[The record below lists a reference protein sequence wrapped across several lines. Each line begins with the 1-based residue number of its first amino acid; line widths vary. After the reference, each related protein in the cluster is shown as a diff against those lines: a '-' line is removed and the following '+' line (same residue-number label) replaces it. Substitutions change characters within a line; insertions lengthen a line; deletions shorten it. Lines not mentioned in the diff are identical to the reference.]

1 MAADGRVLVLS
12 DDAAFAAAAS
22 SVLAAQLPNALC
34 ESVTPERVRSCPEA
48 MAVVIDGRADAAA
61 TLERAR
67 LIRAMGFGGAIAIVG
82 ASDAAGDDDAAQFGY
97 AFVGAD
103 ALATGLVAGL
113 ADALHDAESPFAES
127 VRRAR
132 RLVAAGE
139 LALRLQHSLNNPL
152 AAILAETQ
160 LMQLDATNED
170 ERAALE
176 RIVVMCRRM
185 VDLLRGLDGVGERK
199 PR

>member
-1 MAADGRVLVLS
+1 MAAGGRVLVLS
-12 DDAAFAAAAS
+12 DDAVFSAAACG
-22 SVLAAQLPNALC
+22 VLAAELPESTC
-34 ESVTPERVRSCPEA
+34 EGVAPERVRSCPEA
-48 MAVVIDGRADAAA
+48 MAVVIDARADGAAA
-61 TLERAR
+61 MERAR
-67 LIRAMGFGGAIAIVG
+67 LIRAMGFGGAIALVG
-82 ASDAAGDDDAAQFGY
+82 ERDGAGEQAAAQFGY
-97 AFVGAD
+97 SFAGAD
-103 ALATGLVAGL
+103 AMATELVAGM
-113 ADALHDAESPFAES
+113 AAALHDAESPFAES
-127 VRRAR
+127 VGRAR

-160 LMQLDATNED
+160 LMQLDVTNED

-176 RIVVMCRRM
+176 RIVSMCRRM

>member
-1 MAADGRVLVLS
+1 MTAGGRVLVLS
-12 DDAAFAAAAS
+12 DDAAFSSAAC
-22 SVLAAQLPNALC
+22 SVLAAQLPGAAC
-34 ESVTPERVRSCPEA
+34 ESVTPDRVRSCPEA

-61 TLERAR
+61 ALERAR
-67 LIRAMGFGGAIAIVG
+67 LIRAMGFVGAISLVG
-82 ASDAAGDDDAAQFGY
+82 ERDGTGEQAAAQFGY
-97 AFVGAD
+97 SFVGAD
-103 ALATGLVAGL
+103 ALATELVAGM
-113 ADALHDAESPFAES
+113 ADALRDAESPFAES
-127 VRRAR
+127 VGRAR

-139 LALRLQHSLNNPL
+139 LALRLQHALNNPL

-170 ERAALE
+170 DRAALE
-176 RIVVMCRRM
+176 RIVSMCRRM

>member
-1 MAADGRVLVLS
+1 MAAGGRVLVLS
-12 DDAAFAAAAS
+12 DDAAFASAACG
-22 SVLAAQLPNALC
+22 VLAAQLPDESC
-34 ESVTPERVRSCPEA
+34 ESVTPERVRACPEA
-48 MAVVIDGRADAAA
+48 MAVVIDGRADAAT

-82 ASDAAGDDDAAQFGY
+82 EPDAAGAHEAAQFGY
-97 AFVGAD
+97 SYVGAD
-103 ALATGLVAGL
+103 ALATQLVGGI
-113 ADALHDAESPFAES
+113 ADALRAAESPFAES

-152 AAILAETQ
+152 AAILAESQ
-160 LMQLDATNED
+160 LMQLDVTNED

-176 RIVVMCRRM
+176 RIVAMCRRM
-185 VDLLRGLDGVGERK
+185 VDLLRGLDGVGERT